1 MQRDVVLSEEW
12 IGTQYSTSPGP
23 IPRMLHM
30 GEWSTHAS
38 ATNHTTRHD
47 LARGLAKI
55 VTEQEEIAAWRDC
68 KKLVEKENL
77 RGFTLRCR
85 LL

>member
-1 MQRDVVLSEEW
+1 MDWNDNIPHLQD
-12 IGTQYSTSPGP
+12 P

-30 GEWSTHAS
+30 GEWSTRAR

-68 KKLVEKENL
+68 KKLVEKENR
-77 RGFTLRCR
+77 RGFILEM
-85 LL
+85 

>member
-1 MQRDVVLSEEW
+1 
-12 IGTQYSTSPGP
+12 
-23 IPRMLHM
+23 MLHM
-30 GEWSTHAS
+30 GEWSTRAS

-47 LARGLAKI
+47 LARGLAQI
-55 VTEQEEIAAWRDC
+55 VTEQEESAAWRDC

-77 RGFTLRCR
+77 RGFILRCR